1 VPTGTYERYGL
12 TGNPFRELASES
24 LDNVTIYHVN
34 QDVDDTLRT
43 IKDEVFDKENRVVA
57 AITGELGAG
66 KTERL
71 LLALAE
77 ARERKAFTVY
87 FDITTKTPWVL
98 RGLAAT
104 FQKSAK
110 AAGMIKFL
118 GGPAWLRPVAA
129 LTRAKDE
136 RYDPREVGRI
146 LGAALNATA
155 PSALLLN
162 DVHNLIET
170 KEIDSFAK
178 VLQEICDVVKPGV
191 LVMFTCYSSYL
202 AWLTVNHPAFVSR
215 INRTIV
221 LKSLSDEEAALLLA
235 KKLLVK
241 RLVEDLDPIY
251 PFDREAIHEL
261 NLTAHGNPRHL
272 LELADLAVEYG
283 VAHRAYRVD
292 AEVVHTILSQRQ
304 APEIAAEIL
313 RGPTP
318 STSAGK
324 TAPPNPTP
332 KRPEASSRAPAPAPW
347 VETK

>member
-1 VPTGTYERYGL
+1 VGAPGARRPVPEEREVG
-12 TGNPFRELASES
+12 R
-24 LDNVTIYHVN
+24 
-34 QDVDDTLRT
+34 DD
-43 IKDEVFDKENRVVA
+43 
-57 AITGELGAG
+57 
-66 KTERL
+66 
-71 LLALAE
+71 
-77 ARERKAFTVY
+77 
-87 FDITTKTPWVL
+87 
-98 RGLAAT
+98 
-104 FQKSAK
+104 
-110 AAGMIKFL
+110 KFL
-118 GGPAWLRPVAA
+118 GGPAWLRPVVA

-136 RYDPREVGRI
+136 RYDPREVGRT
-146 LGAALNATA
+146 LGAALNATV

-178 VLQEICDVVKPGV
+178 VLQEISDVVKPGV
-191 LVMFTCYSSYL
+191 LVMFSCYASYL
-202 AWLTVNHPAFVSR
+202 AWLTVNHPALVSR

-251 PFDREAIHEL
+251 PFDREAIHAL
-261 NLTAHGNPRHL
+261 NAASHGNPRHL

-292 AEVVHTILSQRQ
+292 AEVVQTILAQRQ

-318 STSAGK
+318 STTAGK
-324 TAPPNPTP
+324 TAPPSPPP
-332 KRPEASSRAPAPAPW
+332 KRPGTAARTPAPAPW